1 MAKIRK
7 IQGRYVI
14 DFYNSSGQRERL
26 TQPKGSTKEKAHLA
40 MRELEDQLSRGVY
53 IPARHVR
60 TFKEVAADWIQHK
73 KPNLRAS
80 SWSVYEAHTQN
91 HFKELAALKINRL
104 TVAHVEKLIN
114 AKLSAGMHILT
125 LRKVLV
131 TLNQI
136 CAYAV
141 RRRYLDNNPVR
152 DAERPRGQGGVIE
165 MKLQVL
171 TPEQVAKMF
180 HAIMDLRGIVDEP
193 GQEDKP
199 EKERIKKL
207 LPYET
212 RFKYRTLFAVAVLCG
227 LRQGEIIGLQW
238 PDIDFDNAQIQ
249 IQRTFTHGAFYDP
262 KTKGSRRRIDVGKTM
277 LADLKKWKLAC
288 PPSELNLVF
297 PNCGPKPARQ
307 QTEKRRAQDEA
318 MVMNYSN
325 MVKRYYAPTLKAAEL
340 PIIRFHD
347 LRHTYASIL
356 IAQGESIPYVAKQLG
371 HSSPTVTLNVYT
383 HLLKPSN
390 QEAINRLEDSIF
402 CGNQGS

>member
-1 MAKIRK
+1 MACIRK

-26 TQPKGSTKEKAHLA
+26 TQPEGSTKEKALLA
-40 MRELEDQLSRGVY
+40 LRELEDQLRRGIY

-60 TFKEVAADWIQHK
+60 TFKEVAKEWTEHK
-73 KPNLRAS
+73 KSKLRAS
-80 SWSVYEAHTQN
+80 SWSVYEAHTRN
-91 HFKELAALKINRL
+91 HFVDLEFLKINRL
-104 TVAHVEKLIN
+104 TTAHIEKLIN
-114 AKLSAGMHILT
+114 AKLADGMHILT

-136 CAYAV
+136 CAFAV
-141 RRRYLDNNPVR
+141 RRRYLEVNPVR
-152 DAERPRGQGGVIE
+152 DAERPRGTGEVIE
-165 MKLQVL
+165 KKLQVL
-171 TPEQVAKMF
+171 TPQQVGKLFDAVMN
-180 HAIMDLRGIVDEP
+180 LRGIVAEP
-193 GQEDKP
+193 GQEDIP

-249 IQRTFTHGAFYDP
+249 VQRTFSNGAWYEP
-262 KTKGSRRRIDVGKTM
+262 KTKGSKRRVDVGKTM

-297 PNCGPKPARQ
+297 PNSGPKPARQ
-307 QTEKRRAQDEA
+307 LTEKRRKQEEAQ
-318 MVMNYSN
+318 VVNYSN
-325 MVKRYYAPTLKAAEL
+325 MVKRYYVPALKAAEL

-356 IAQGESIPYVAKQLG
+356 IAQGEPIPYVAKQLG

-390 QEAINRLEDSIF
+390 QEAINRLEESIF
-402 CGNQGS
+402 SAN

>member
-1 MAKIRK
+1 MACIVKRRN
-7 IQGRYVI
+7 RYVI
-14 DFYNSSGQRERL
+14 DFYDSSGVRHWQ
-26 TQPKGSTKEKAHLA
+26 TQPEGSTKEKARIAL
-40 MRELEDQLSRGVY
+40 RELEDQLCRGVY

-60 TFKEVAADWIQHK
+60 TFKEVAADWIKHK

-80 SWSVYEAHTQN
+80 SLSVYEAHTLN
-91 HFKELAALKINRL
+91 HFKDLESLKINRL
-104 TVAHVEKLIN
+104 TISHVEKLIN
-114 AKLSAGMHILT
+114 AKLDAGMHILT

-141 RRRYLDNNPVR
+141 RRRYLDVNPVR
-152 DAERPRGQGGVIE
+152 DAERPRGKGGEVE
-165 MKLQVL
+165 KKLQVL

-180 HAIMDLRGIVDEP
+180 NAVMDLRGIVDEP
-193 GQEDKP
+193 GQEEKP
-199 EKERIKKL
+199 EKERTKKL

-249 IQRTFTHGAFYDP
+249 VQRTFTHGAFYEP
-262 KTKGSRRRIDVGKTM
+262 KTKGSKRRVDVGKTM
-277 LADLKKWKLAC
+277 LADLKRWKLAC

-297 PNCGPKPARQ
+297 PNAGPKPARQ
-307 QTEKRRAQDEA
+307 QTEKRRKQDEA

-325 MVKRYYAPTLKAAEL
+325 MVSRYYLPTLKAAEL

-402 CGNQGS
+402 STMGS